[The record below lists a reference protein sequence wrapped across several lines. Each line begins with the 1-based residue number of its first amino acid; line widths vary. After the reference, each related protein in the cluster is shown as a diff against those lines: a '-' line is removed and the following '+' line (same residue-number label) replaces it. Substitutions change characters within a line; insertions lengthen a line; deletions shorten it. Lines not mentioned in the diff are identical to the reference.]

1 MLDGELRQWHLGFGV
16 EWVGAVVVM
25 ALLQK
30 CVVCGL
36 GAGRG
41 QWVGR
46 VPGHPVPGLVANSPA
61 LTGPQQALG
70 RRNKSQLPLV
80 AHCPGRGDLSGR
92 LQTGVSD

>member
-36 GAGRG
+36 GADRSQWVGRAGGG

-46 VPGHPVPGLVANSPA
+46 VPGHPVPDLVANTPA
-61 LTGPQQALG
+61 VMVPSKHWEEGTSHSFPLLPIALG
-70 RRNKSQLPLV
+70 
-80 AHCPGRGDLSGR
+80 GE
-92 LQTGVSD
+92 T

>member
-1 MLDGELRQWHLGFGV
+1 MPPTAGNCGTRGRAGYLGSHLVGDFACVVLDGELWQWHLGFGV

-36 GAGRG
+36 GTGRG

-46 VPGHPVPGLVANSPA
+46 APGHPVPGLVANSPA
-61 LTGPQQALG
+61 LTGPQ
-70 RRNKSQLPLV
+70 
-80 AHCPGRGDLSGR
+80 
-92 LQTGVSD
+92 